1 MRKELDELLCAK
13 YPKIFVNRNADMTT
27 TAMCWGFDCGDGWFD
42 ILNQLC
48 ANIQHHIDWQN
59 SRRELLLK
67 DNPHK
72 MKIPDEVPQVV
83 AAQVKEKF
91 GTLRFY
97 TNGGDDVTR
106 GMERMAESM
115 SAVICEDCGNKG
127 EWRTGGW
134 YRTLCD
140 KHAEERGYIVNEMVD
155 EDENI

>member
-1 MRKELDELLCAK
+1 MRNELDELLCSR
-13 YPKIFVNRNADMTT
+13 YPKIFVNRHADMTT

-48 ANIQHHIDWQN
+48 VNIQEHIDWRN
-59 SRRELLLK
+59 STRERLLQ

-72 MKIPDEVPQVV
+72 IKIPDEVQQVV
-83 AAQVKEKF
+83 ADQVKEKF

-97 TNGGDDVTR
+97 TTGGDDVTR

-127 EWRTGGW
+127 EWRRGGW
-134 YRTLCD
+134 FRTLCD
-140 KHAEERGYIVNEMVD
+140 QHAKERGYD
-155 EDENI
+155 EFVEIP